1 MNQTTLLHRIIKPDW
16 WIQIDLVSSQAFRPT
31 PEDHKL
37 LSVYDGDQI
46 VPESAYNHYASDPS
60 KPSPTGVLSVT
71 VAECDSTG
79 LPAIPDP
86 NTFPE
91 HVFIDFREFGTN
103 QIKRK
108 SEALRD
114 AAILRGWLFRP

>member
-1 MNQTTLLHRIIKPDW
+1 MNQDTLLHRIIKPDW
-16 WIQIDLVSSQAFRPT
+16 WIQASSISSQAFRPT
-31 PEDHKL
+31 PEDDKL
-37 LSVYDGDQI
+37 LSVYDGGQI
-46 VPESAYNHYASDPS
+46 TPESAYNHYAGDPN

-79 LPAIPDP
+79 LTAIPDP
-86 NTFPE
+86 DTFPE
-91 HVFIDFREFGTN
+91 HVLIDFRKFGTN

-114 AAILRGWLFRP
+114 AAIARGWLFRP

>member
-1 MNQTTLLHRIIKPDW
+1 MNQTTLLHRIIRPDW
-16 WIQIDLVSSQAFRPT
+16 WVQADVVSSQAFRPSS
-31 PEDHKL
+31 EDRKL

-46 VPESAYNHYASDPS
+46 TPASAYNHYSSDPN
-60 KPSPTGVLSVT
+60 KLPPTGALSVT

-86 NTFPE
+86 DNFPE
-91 HVFIDFREFGTN
+91 HILIDFRNFGTN

-114 AAILRGWLFRP
+114 SAIARGWLFRP